1 MRKRELN
8 KIARDCFNEHI
19 KSLAPGETSHC
30 NHEGC
35 PAGEDTRGR
44 LYFTRKNNPTELVV
58 WFCHNCTEGG
68 AFNTTGRAKLA
79 PRSKPTKGNELQH
92 IMDVMRRSVDVTKL
106 VGHPLT
112 LDQQRWLNAGQPMW
126 YWAYYPEDTIL
137 YDPVDQ
143 SIVFPIWTT
152 NPEQDTMPLPLAIQ
166 KRYHREYGP
175 KCITTKAN
183 EGVSVRTFLSVGGG
197 EGKPVVVVED
207 MLSGL
212 RIVRDTGYTAY
223 VLFGNHMDM
232 TEMVQHKDKF
242 KDGLIVWLDND
253 NDQVLENAAKIH
265 KRAEMLGLKT
275 TRVDVKEEPKG
286 LTIPALQCIL
296 GDEQ

>member
-8 KIARDCFNEHI
+8 KLARECFDKHI

-35 PAGEDTRGR
+35 PAGVDTKSR

-68 AFNTTGRAKLA
+68 AFNTSGKAALA
-79 PRSKPTKGNELQH
+79 PRAVAKKGNEMQY
-92 IMDVMRRSVDVTKL
+92 IADVMARSIDVTRL
-106 VGHPLT
+106 IGTVLSHEQQSWLTTNQPLH
-112 LDQQRWLNAGQPMW
+112 
-126 YWAYYPEDTIL
+126 YWAYYPDDTIL
-137 YDPVDQ
+137 YDPIDQ

-152 NPEQDTMPLPLAIQ
+152 NPEQDAMPLPLAMQ

-183 EGVSVRTFLSVGGG
+183 EGVSVRTFLSVG
-197 EGKPVVVVED
+197 EGVDTPVVVVED

-212 RIVRDTGYTAY
+212 RVVRDTGYTAY

-265 KRAEMLGLKT
+265 KRAQMLGLKT
-275 TRVDVKEEPKG
+275 VRIDIRAEPKK
-286 LTIPALQCIL
+286 LTVPALQMML
-296 GDEQ
+296 GDE